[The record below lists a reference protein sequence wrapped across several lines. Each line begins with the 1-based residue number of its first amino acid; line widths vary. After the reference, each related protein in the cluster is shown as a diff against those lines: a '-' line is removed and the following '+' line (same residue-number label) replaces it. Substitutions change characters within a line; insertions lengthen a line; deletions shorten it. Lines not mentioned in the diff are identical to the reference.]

1 MHQNNNSSIEADM
14 KVEINK
20 KRLEYLLALY
30 KMSVDDLLSLLNKGR
45 KRITGAADISGDS
58 IDLGVLKRI
67 GEIFDKEVS
76 FFQDYSKLST
86 NASSSIFFRKT
97 SFGTELNLESIRTVN
112 RFESLKNALDAYN
125 KLSQLDVK
133 FDIEHYTLQDDPKTV
148 AVRARDFFYPGET
161 VNHRQF
167 LVKMIEKIADHGIF
181 VFEYIETWNKKE
193 KTNIDGFYLKPNV
206 IVLKHHKHYK
216 REIFTLAHELGHC
229 LLGIEEVES
238 VDMMDISAQTSYSD
252 VERWCNDFAYQ
263 FIMGQEAET
272 LANIACVDS
281 RNDYCIDLFK
291 AISARTHISRL
302 ALYTRM
308 YIDRKISYSSYSN
321 VKSELA
327 EEYRRREEQEKLK
340 NSEKRGGRTPKPII
354 SPLFLKTM
362 QYAYFNGVVNE
373 TTFCSRL
380 NVKPANFEKGVMA
393 IVVDTCSLVMIAK
406 NYLPLD
412 KDGQLY
418 SFLEEAFSRKDL
430 MLLDVILDESN
441 APPKELQLKRCLS
454 SKTRN
459 WSFRQRIYFHVPQR
473 DSAT

>member
-1 MHQNNNSSIEADM
+1 M

-216 REIFTLAHELGHC
+216 REIFTLAHELGHWG
-229 LLGIEEVES
+229 LKKWS
-238 VDMMDISAQTSYSD
+238 
-252 VERWCNDFAYQ
+252 RW
-263 FIMGQEAET
+263 T
-272 LANIACVDS
+272 
-281 RNDYCIDLFK
+281 
-291 AISARTHISRL
+291 
-302 ALYTRM
+302 
-308 YIDRKISYSSYSN
+308 
-321 VKSELA
+321 
-327 EEYRRREEQEKLK
+327 
-340 NSEKRGGRTPKPII
+340 
-354 SPLFLKTM
+354 
-362 QYAYFNGVVNE
+362 
-373 TTFCSRL
+373 
-380 NVKPANFEKGVMA
+380 
-393 IVVDTCSLVMIAK
+393 
-406 NYLPLD
+406 
-412 KDGQLY
+412 
-418 SFLEEAFSRKDL
+418 
-430 MLLDVILDESN
+430 
-441 APPKELQLKRCLS
+441 
-454 SKTRN
+454 
-459 WSFRQRIYFHVPQR
+459 
-473 DSAT
+473 

>member
-67 GEIFDKEVS
+67 CEIFDKEVS

-380 NVKPANFEKGVMA
+380 NVKPANFE
-393 IVVDTCSLVMIAK
+393 
-406 NYLPLD
+406 
-412 KDGQLY
+412 
-418 SFLEEAFSRKDL
+418 R
-430 MLLDVILDESN
+430 
-441 APPKELQLKRCLS
+441 ELWR
-454 SKTRN
+454 
-459 WSFRQRIYFHVPQR
+459 
-473 DSAT
+473 

>member
-1 MHQNNNSSIEADM
+1 M
-14 KVEINK
+14 
-20 KRLEYLLALY
+20 
-30 KMSVDDLLSLLNKGR
+30 
-45 KRITGAADISGDS
+45 
-58 IDLGVLKRI
+58 
-67 GEIFDKEVS
+67 
-76 FFQDYSKLST
+76 
-86 NASSSIFFRKT
+86 
-97 SFGTELNLESIRTVN
+97 
-112 RFESLKNALDAYN
+112 
-125 KLSQLDVK
+125 
-133 FDIEHYTLQDDPKTV
+133 
-148 AVRARDFFYPGET
+148 
-161 VNHRQF
+161 
-167 LVKMIEKIADHGIF
+167 KMIEKIADHGIF

-340 NSEKRGGRTPKPII
+340 TLRREAGEHQ
-354 SPLFLKTM
+354 SP
-362 QYAYFNGVVNE
+362 
-373 TTFCSRL
+373 
-380 NVKPANFEKGVMA
+380 
-393 IVVDTCSLVMIAK
+393 
-406 NYLPLD
+406 
-412 KDGQLY
+412 
-418 SFLEEAFSRKDL
+418 SFLRYS
-430 MLLDVILDESN
+430 
-441 APPKELQLKRCLS
+441 
-454 SKTRN
+454 
-459 WSFRQRIYFHVPQR
+459 
-473 DSAT
+473 

>member
-1 MHQNNNSSIEADM
+1 MQ
-14 KVEINK
+14 
-20 KRLEYLLALY
+20 
-30 KMSVDDLLSLLNKGR
+30 
-45 KRITGAADISGDS
+45 
-58 IDLGVLKRI
+58 
-67 GEIFDKEVS
+67 EIF
-76 FFQDYSKLST
+76 F
-86 NASSSIFFRKT
+86 I
-97 SFGTELNLESIRTVN
+97 
-112 RFESLKNALDAYN
+112 
-125 KLSQLDVK
+125 
-133 FDIEHYTLQDDPKTV
+133 
-148 AVRARDFFYPGET
+148 PGET

-380 NVKPANFEKGVMA
+380 NVKPANFE
-393 IVVDTCSLVMIAK
+393 
-406 NYLPLD
+406 
-412 KDGQLY
+412 
-418 SFLEEAFSRKDL
+418 R
-430 MLLDVILDESN
+430 
-441 APPKELQLKRCLS
+441 ELWR
-454 SKTRN
+454 
-459 WSFRQRIYFHVPQR
+459 
-473 DSAT
+473 

>member
-1 MHQNNNSSIEADM
+1 M

-97 SFGTELNLESIRTVN
+97 SFGTELNLESIRTV
-112 RFESLKNALDAYN
+112 
-125 KLSQLDVK
+125 
-133 FDIEHYTLQDDPKTV
+133 QDDPKTV

-380 NVKPANFEKGVMA
+380 NVKPANFE
-393 IVVDTCSLVMIAK
+393 
-406 NYLPLD
+406 
-412 KDGQLY
+412 
-418 SFLEEAFSRKDL
+418 R
-430 MLLDVILDESN
+430 
-441 APPKELQLKRCLS
+441 ELWR
-454 SKTRN
+454 
-459 WSFRQRIYFHVPQR
+459 
-473 DSAT
+473 

>member
-1 MHQNNNSSIEADM
+1 MATMVTPKILLLDEHTAALDPATAEKVLHLTRQIVAERQITCLMVTHNMHQ
-14 KVEINK
+14 
-20 KRLEYLLALY
+20 ALTLGNRTLMMNAGNIVLDVAGEERAA
-30 KMSVDDLLSLLNKGR
+30 MSVDDLLSLLNKGR

-380 NVKPANFEKGVMA
+380 NVKPANFE
-393 IVVDTCSLVMIAK
+393 
-406 NYLPLD
+406 
-412 KDGQLY
+412 
-418 SFLEEAFSRKDL
+418 R
-430 MLLDVILDESN
+430 
-441 APPKELQLKRCLS
+441 ELWR
-454 SKTRN
+454 
-459 WSFRQRIYFHVPQR
+459 
-473 DSAT
+473 

>member
-1 MHQNNNSSIEADM
+1 MCGFTGFTNHIDNSNAVLQEMLNRIKHRGPDAEGTYIDEDIALGHRRLSIIDVSDAGTQPLYSADG
-14 KVEINK
+14 N
-20 KRLEYLLALY
+20 LAL
-30 KMSVDDLLSLLNKGR
+30 LFN
-45 KRITGAADISGDS
+45 
-58 IDLGVLKRI
+58 
-67 GEIFDKEVS
+67 GEI
-76 FFQDYSKLST
+76 Y
-86 NASSSIFFRKT
+86 NYKT
-97 SFGTELNLESIRTVN
+97 IRQ
-112 RFESLKNALDAYN
+112 AL
-125 KLSQLDVK
+125 
-133 FDIEHYTLQDDPKTV
+133 
-148 AVRARDFFYPGET
+148 
-161 VNHRQF
+161 
-167 LVKMIEKIADHGIF
+167 IEKGYQFATQTDSEVLIYGYQEYGTALLQKLRGMFSF
-181 VFEYIETWNKKE
+181 VIWNKKE

-380 NVKPANFEKGVMA
+380 NVKPANFE
-393 IVVDTCSLVMIAK
+393 
-406 NYLPLD
+406 
-412 KDGQLY
+412 
-418 SFLEEAFSRKDL
+418 R
-430 MLLDVILDESN
+430 
-441 APPKELQLKRCLS
+441 ELWR
-454 SKTRN
+454 
-459 WSFRQRIYFHVPQR
+459 
-473 DSAT
+473 